1 MTHHY
6 RQERQFAIALS
17 IILAIIALWPLIS
30 SEAPRWGLL
39 FITTVVILAAAC
51 MPRVFSPILK
61 VWLPLG
67 HLLGILNTWLLLA
80 LIFFLLITPMALL
93 FRLLHRDALKLRHGT
108 SGDYWVT
115 RHDTITP
122 QSFRN
127 QY

>member
-6 RQERQFAIALS
+6 RQERQFAIALT
-17 IILAIIALWPLIS
+17 IILAIIALWPLIG
-30 SEAPRWGLL
+30 SEAPRWSLL
-39 FITTVVILAAAC
+39 FIATIVIIAAAG
-51 MPRVFSPILK
+51 MPRLFSPILK

-93 FRLLHRDALKLRHGT
+93 FRLLHRDALKLRRGS
-108 SGDYWVT
+108 SGEYWVM
-115 RHDTITP
+115 RNETITP

>member
-17 IILAIIALWPLIS
+17 IILTIIALWPLMA

-39 FITTVVILAAAC
+39 FIATAAILAPAC
-51 MPRVFSPILK
+51 LPRVFSPILK

-93 FRLLHRDALKLRHGT
+93 FRLLQRDELKLRHGT
-108 SGDYWVT
+108 RGDYWVM
-115 RHDTITP
+115 RNDTITP